1 MHDLLAEWVSWIVPA
16 IQAVGVAIVVWGVI
30 EAIVALG
37 RRGWQLATRREPN
50 VGLGLGHIRITIG
63 RKMVLA
69 LEFFI
74 ASDIIQTVVVPT
86 WESLGILA
94 GIVAIRTVVVYFL
107 EYEMRHGASEWD
119 GENAPRP

>member
-16 IQAVGVAIVVWGVI
+16 IQAVGVVIVVWGVI
-30 EAIVALG
+30 EAIVALTT
-37 RRGWQLATRREPN
+37 RGWQLAMNRE
-50 VGLGLGHIRITIG
+50 VSVGLGHIRISIG

-94 GIVAIRTVVVYFL
+94 GIVAIRTVVAYFL
-107 EYEMRHGASEWD
+107 EYEMRHGGSGWD
-119 GENAPRP
+119 GENAGRP